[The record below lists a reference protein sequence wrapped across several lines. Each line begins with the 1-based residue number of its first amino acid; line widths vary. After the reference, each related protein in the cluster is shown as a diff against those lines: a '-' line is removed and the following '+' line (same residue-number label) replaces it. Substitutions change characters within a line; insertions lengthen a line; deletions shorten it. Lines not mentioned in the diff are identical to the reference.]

1 MERDERSLKLMT
13 VLMRAMHSLE
23 QAVQADIE
31 RYGLNTTEF
40 GTLEVLYHKG
50 DLPIQTVCDKML
62 MANSS
67 MTYVVDKLEKRHLI
81 TRRRDLVDR
90 RVTLIGLTE
99 AGKTFFESIFP
110 SHVDTLNT
118 IFKDLTEQQQTKL
131 ITFVKRFGHQAKKM
145 VDES

>member
-13 VLMRAMHSLE
+13 VLMRAFHSLE
-23 QAVQADIE
+23 QAVKADIE

-50 DLPIQTVCDKML
+50 ELPIQMVCDKML

-67 MTYVVDKLEKRHLI
+67 MTYVVDKLEKRGLI
-81 TRRRDLVDR
+81 GRKRDREDG

-99 AGKTFFESIFP
+99 EGRQFFASIFP
-110 SHVDTLNT
+110 THVETLNNV
-118 IFKDLTEQQQTKL
+118 FKDLTAQQQTKL
-131 ITFVKRFGHQAKKM
+131 IVFAKRFGYQAKKM